1 MLKNTVTM
9 FPQFIYLSKHQKGNS
24 TPPLGIH
31 VMFECTLNFRVWKA
45 KVLARWNHW
54 LSLHTRDE
62 GSKSENPEFRT
73 PINWGTP
80 GNLDDLMRGSS
91 DAQSLKG
98 SGREFRNRNC
108 CQPLNH
114 LSETSAHQ
122 CFVLQL
128 KPPFFDSFWHVA
140 TSQECTQIKSWKAGT
155 NYVFVG
161 NPQGSWVP
169 LCFRSKWYSESR
181 TAFFFGEHWA
191 SKDQPKTLSK
201 RRSQRTESCTASP
214 CHLLVSW
221 L

>member
-31 VMFECTLNFRVWKA
+31 VMFECTFNFRVWKA
-45 KVLARWNHW
+45 QVLSRWNRW

-62 GSKSENPEFRT
+62 GSIKKSENPEFRT

-140 TSQECTQIKSWKAGT
+140 TSQGMHTLYIRSKAGKLEKMT
-155 NYVFVG
+155 SSLGIPRDLGF
-161 NPQGSWVP
+161 PS
-169 LCFRSKWYSESR
+169 
-181 TAFFFGEHWA
+181 
-191 SKDQPKTLSK
+191 
-201 RRSQRTESCTASP
+201 
-214 CHLLVSW
+214 VSVQMI
-221 L
+221 